1 MVDRL
6 RNAPLP
12 RGRVQAPGDFSRA
25 PLYAWAALLWR
36 GRVTPL
42 ELLVQHWRRQL
53 QRWLAEASLL
63 DRLAVAALA
72 ALGAT
77 LFFDWL

>member
-1 MVDRL
+1 
-6 RNAPLP
+6 
-12 RGRVQAPGDFSRA
+12 
-25 PLYAWAALLWR
+25 
-36 GRVTPL
+36 L

-53 QRWLAEASLL
+53 ERWLAEASLM